1 MSAPPRRSNNQQREE
16 EIQDWLINRLA
27 TWLLLDPEEI
37 DVEQPFA
44 SYGLTSI
51 TAVTMTGDLE
61 DWLGVELSPIL
72 AYEYPTI
79 AALARRLVVEAQS

>member
-1 MSAPPRRSNNQQREE
+1 MSALPRRSNNQQREE

-37 DVEQPFA
+37 DIEQPFA

-61 DWLGVELSPIL
+61 DWLGVELSPTL

-79 AALARRLVVEAQS
+79 AALASRLVVEGQS

>member
-1 MSAPPRRSNNQQREE
+1 MSALPRRSNNQQREE

-37 DVEQPFA
+37 DIEQPFA

-61 DWLGVELSPIL
+61 DWLGVELSPTL

-79 AALARRLVVEAQS
+79 AALASRLVVEEQS

>member
-1 MSAPPRRSNNQQREE
+1 MSALPPRSNDPQREE

-27 TWLLLDPEEI
+27 VWLLLDSDEI
-37 DVEQPFA
+37 EIEQPFA

-61 DWLGVELSPIL
+61 DWLGVELSPTL
-72 AYEYPTI
+72 AYEYPSI
-79 AALARRLVVEAQS
+79 AALARYLVVGEQS

>member
-37 DVEQPFA
+37 DIEQPFA

-61 DWLGVELSPIL
+61 DWLGVELSPTL

-79 AALARRLVVEAQS
+79 VALASRLVVEAQS

>member
-1 MSAPPRRSNNQQREE
+1 MSALPPKSNDPQREE

-27 TWLLLDPEEI
+27 VWLLLDPDEI
-37 DVEQPFA
+37 EIQQPFA

-61 DWLGVELSPIL
+61 DWLGVELSPTL

-79 AALARRLVVEAQS
+79 AALARRLVVEVQS